1 MKTAVFSFGRFN
13 PPTIGHEKLIKKV
26 ESIAEQN
33 KADFYIYPSWSQSP
47 DKDPLPHKVKFE
59 YMKKAFPKYAKNII
73 SNSKCKSAIHVLTKL
88 YDAGYERVL
97 MVVGSDRI
105 AEFDRLLNKY
115 NGKKAVHGFYDFS
128 DGVEIVSAGE
138 RDPDAQGVEGMS
150 ASKMRKAAAEGDF
163 DSFKTGISNM
173 SDSDKRKM
181 FDDLRKWMNVNEE
194 VYERKLTSD
203 EKSKLEKY
211 VLKLKKKTAEFK
223 KNYGDQWKQVMYAV
237 ATKLAKGESMKAE
250 KRTFKSFKEF
260 AQSLELVEDKA
271 NFEIIDD
278 SDTLKQAKQLV
289 KQVKSKGGIVWID
302 LSVDK
307 PNVNQSSTKKDF
319 ESDVGGWDAVDSGKI
334 FIVYNNL

>member
-1 MKTAVFSFGRFN
+1 M
-13 PPTIGHEKLIKKV
+13 
-26 ESIAEQN
+26 
-33 KADFYIYPSWSQSP
+33 
-47 DKDPLPHKVKFE
+47 
-59 YMKKAFPKYAKNII
+59 
-73 SNSKCKSAIHVLTKL
+73 
-88 YDAGYERVL
+88 
-97 MVVGSDRI
+97 
-105 AEFDRLLNKY
+105 
-115 NGKKAVHGFYDFS
+115 
-128 DGVEIVSAGE
+128 
-138 RDPDAQGVEGMS
+138 
-150 ASKMRKAAAEGDF
+150 
-163 DSFKTGISNM
+163 
-173 SDSDKRKM
+173 
-181 FDDLRKWMNVNEE
+181 
-194 VYERKLTSD
+194 
-203 EKSKLEKY
+203 
-211 VLKLKKKTAEFK
+211 KKKTAEFK